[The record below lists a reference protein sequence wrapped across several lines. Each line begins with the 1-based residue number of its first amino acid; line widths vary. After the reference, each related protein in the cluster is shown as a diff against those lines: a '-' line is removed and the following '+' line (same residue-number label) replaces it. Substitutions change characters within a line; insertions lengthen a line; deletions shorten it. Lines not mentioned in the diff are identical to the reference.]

1 VSNIFF
7 LSALNIIPLAVSTFP
22 LALGCDTDAYLI
34 WMLLCYHKSKISELV
49 KLDPRSVIML
59 LGIPNLNI
67 ISCMNSTA
75 LVEFREV
82 IGFYSIHF
90 VNLSMAMST

>member
-1 VSNIFF
+1 
-7 LSALNIIPLAVSTFP
+7 
-22 LALGCDTDAYLI
+22 
-34 WMLLCYHKSKISELV
+34 
-49 KLDPRSVIML
+49 VIML